1 MTDKRETKH
10 CEEWNSKA
18 KVSHTID
25 PRIVQV
31 VRLLAR
37 RSAEQDYRHY
47 LMSTT
52 SLSPTSGKV
61 E

>member
-1 MTDKRETKH
+1 MTDKRNSKH
-10 CEEWNSKA
+10 REEWNSVT

-37 RSAEQDYRHY
+37 RSAEYDYRQH

-52 SLSPTSGKV
+52 SLSPTPGKV
-61 E
+61 D